1 MNVIDKFEDRRGS
14 SKILLASIRAC
25 AEGISL
31 TAASRVI
38 FLDFDW
44 TPSKTKHAIAL
55 TFWPGQ
61 VILVYVYHL
70 LMTGSMEEDKYRR
83 TIWKQWVFLYD
94 F

>member
-55 TFWPGQ
+55 TF
-61 VILVYVYHL
+61 
-70 LMTGSMEEDKYRR
+70 
-83 TIWKQWVFLYD
+83 
-94 F
+94 